1 MISTTAQIVEV
12 ILMRINPGDDIL
24 LGIRECVEKHA
35 IRNGLILTGFGS
47 VRRSH
52 FHVVTTTEL
61 PPRNAFMKS
70 DQALDVCSLGGYI
83 IDGRVHCHID
93 FSDERNGFGGHLE
106 EGNLAL
112 TFVNLAIGRLS
123 DVKLSKWDSSTP
135 EDQL

>member
-1 MISTTAQIVEV
+1 
-12 ILMRINPGDDIL
+12 MRRKTLDPERDYPE
-24 LGIRECVEKHA
+24 RF
-35 IRNGLILTGFGS
+35 RFGS
-47 VRRSH
+47 KSH
-52 FHVVTTTEL
+52 FHVVTSTEL
-61 PPRNAFMKS
+61 PPKNAFLKS
-70 DQALDVCSLGGYI
+70 EQALDVCSLGGYI

-123 DVKLSKWDSSTP
+123 DVQLSKWDTATP